1 MALLGG
7 SSEASVTKR
16 LAGTIFIIRVFSAAL
31 AYFSQIL
38 LARWM
43 GGSDY
48 GVYVYVWT
56 WVLLLGS
63 MMDFGI
69 SASAQKIIPEYRTR
83 GEHALLR
90 GFLSGSRW
98 MTFAVSSVVSLLLAG
113 VVKGLS
119 PWIDANAIVP
129 LYIGCLTLPAFVVA
143 NTQDGIARS
152 HDWMRLGLMP
162 QFIVRQSL
170 IIGFTAG
177 AFVLGFNLG
186 ATAAMSASA
195 AAVWIAM
202 IGQMI
207 VLNRRLGGH
216 IEPGPKAY
224 DFRGWLAVSLPILMV
239 EGFYLLLSYTD
250 VLVLQQFRSSEE
262 VGVYFAVVKT
272 LALVSF
278 IHYAMAATTAHRFAE
293 YHALGDKAR
302 LSAYV
307 AHAIQ
312 WTFWPS
318 LAATILLLALGKPL
332 LWLFGPQFVVGYDIM
347 FIAAI
352 GLVVR
357 SAIGPVERLLNM
369 LGHQHICAL
378 AYALAFVMNVVL
390 CVMLVPRF
398 GGHGAAAA
406 TSISL
411 AFETVLLFW
420 IVRRRLGLHVLAFG
434 KTLGHWSQT
443 AYDMRSNTTSPAPQI
458 GEITT
463 STPYAHKTFLFR
475 PIRAIDSTFIP
486 CVAIYSS
493 TCETELDASRNDRS
507 ALRRIGIRRRPAGRD
522 DRRWRRLADDAAA
535 DPAVR
540 RPPVDRCRHRPALRR
555 GDQDRRQPGAW
566 LGRSIHWPA
575 VIRLASGSIPASI
588 VTLLVLWQ
596 LELNGEAARSLV
608 NLVLCFALSS
618 RRFR

>member
-1 MALLGG
+1 MLGGEG
-7 SSEASVTKR
+7 SSEASLTRR

-48 GVYVYVWT
+48 GIYVYVWT

-69 SASAQKIIPEYRTR
+69 SSSAQKIIPEYRTR

-90 GFLSGSRW
+90 GFLAGSRW
-98 MTFAVSSVVSLLLAG
+98 MTFVVSSIVSVLLAG
-113 VVKGLS
+113 LVKLLS
-119 PWIDANAIVP
+119 PWIDGGEIVP

-162 QFIVRQSL
+162 QFVIRQAL
-170 IIGFTAG
+170 IIGVTAG
-177 AFVLGFNLG
+177 LFVLGFHLG
-186 ATAAMSASA
+186 ATTAMLASA

-202 IGQMI
+202 IGQM
-207 VLNRRLGGH
+207 VALNRRLDSH
-216 IEPGPKAY
+216 IPPGPKAY
-224 DFRGWLAVSLPILMV
+224 DVGSWLSISLPILMV

-250 VLVLQQFRSSEE
+250 VLVLQQFRSSQE
-262 VGVYFAVVKT
+262 VGIYFAVVKT

-278 IHYAMAATTAHRFAE
+278 IHYAMSATTAHRFAE
-293 YHALGDKAR
+293 YHALGDQAR

-307 AHAIQ
+307 AHAIK

-347 FIAAI
+347 FVAAI

-357 SAIGPVERLLNM
+357 AAVGPVERLLNM
-369 LGHQHICAL
+369 LGHQYVCAL
-378 AYALAFVMNVVL
+378 AYGLSFVLNLALCIA
-390 CVMLVPRF
+390 LVPRF

-411 AFETVLLFW
+411 VFETVLLFY
-420 IVRRRLGLHVLAFG
+420 IVRQRLGLHVLAFG
-434 KTLGHWSQT
+434 K
-443 AYDMRSNTTSPAPQI
+443 R
-458 GEITT
+458 
-463 STPYAHKTFLFR
+463 
-475 PIRAIDSTFIP
+475 
-486 CVAIYSS
+486 
-493 TCETELDASRNDRS
+493 
-507 ALRRIGIRRRPAGRD
+507 
-522 DRRWRRLADDAAA
+522 
-535 DPAVR
+535 
-540 RPPVDRCRHRPALRR
+540 
-555 GDQDRRQPGAW
+555 
-566 LGRSIHWPA
+566 
-575 VIRLASGSIPASI
+575 
-588 VTLLVLWQ
+588 
-596 LELNGEAARSLV
+596 
-608 NLVLCFALSS
+608 
-618 RRFR
+618 

>member
-1 MALLGG
+1 MGAQSATVPTGLAARLRSRINAYVGG

-16 LAGTIFIIRVFSAAL
+16 LAGIIFIIRVVSAAL
-31 AYFSQIL
+31 AYLSQIL

-48 GVYVYVWT
+48 GIYVYVWT

-69 SASAQKIIPEYRTR
+69 SASAQKIIPEYRIR
-83 GEHALLR
+83 DEQALLR

-98 MTFAVSSVVSLLLAG
+98 ITLAVSALVAGLLAG
-113 VVKGLS
+113 LIRLLS
-119 PWIDANAIVP
+119 PWIEVGSVLP
-129 LYIGCLTLPAFVVA
+129 LYIGCITLPAFVVA

-152 HDWMRLGLMP
+152 HDWMRLGLIP
-162 QFIVRQSL
+162 QFIARQSL

-177 AFVLGFNLG
+177 AVALGFRLG
-186 ATAAMSASA
+186 ATSAMLASA

-207 VLNRRLGGH
+207 VLNRRLGRH
-216 IEPGPKAY
+216 IASGPKAY
-224 DFRGWLAVSLPILMV
+224 DFRGWLAISLPILLV
-239 EGFYLLLSYTD
+239 ESFYLLLSYTD

-278 IHYAMAATTAHRFAE
+278 VHYAMAASTAHRFAE
-293 YHALGDKAR
+293 FNALGDKAR

-307 AHAIQ
+307 AHAIK

-318 LAATILLLALGKPL
+318 LAATVVLLALGKPL
-332 LWLFGPQFVVGYDIM
+332 LWLFGPQFVAGYDIM
-347 FIAAI
+347 FVAAV

-378 AYALAFVMNVVL
+378 AYALAFLMNLVL
-390 CVMLVPRF
+390 CILLAPRF

-434 KTLGHWSQT
+434 K
-443 AYDMRSNTTSPAPQI
+443 N
-458 GEITT
+458 
-463 STPYAHKTFLFR
+463 
-475 PIRAIDSTFIP
+475 
-486 CVAIYSS
+486 
-493 TCETELDASRNDRS
+493 N
-507 ALRRIGIRRRPAGRD
+507 
-522 DRRWRRLADDAAA
+522 
-535 DPAVR
+535 
-540 RPPVDRCRHRPALRR
+540 
-555 GDQDRRQPGAW
+555 
-566 LGRSIHWPA
+566 
-575 VIRLASGSIPASI
+575 
-588 VTLLVLWQ
+588 
-596 LELNGEAARSLV
+596 
-608 NLVLCFALSS
+608 
-618 RRFR
+618 

>member
-1 MALLGG
+1 MRVFSVAVTDAHSTPAHRAGNLTRLRALLGG
-7 SSEASVTKR
+7 SSEASLTKR
-16 LAGTIFIIRVFSAAL
+16 LAGTVFIIRVVSAGL
-31 AYFSQIL
+31 AYLSQIL

-69 SASAQKIIPEYRTR
+69 SVSAQKLIPEYRAR
-83 GEHALLR
+83 GDHALLR

-98 MTFAVSSVVSLLLAG
+98 MTLIVSSIVSLLLAG
-113 VVKGLS
+113 IVKFLS
-119 PWIDANAIVP
+119 PWIEPGAVVP
-129 LYIGCLTLPAFVVA
+129 LTIGCLTLPAFVVA

-162 QFIVRQSL
+162 QFVVRQSL

-177 AFVLGFNLG
+177 AFALGFHLG
-186 ATAAMSASA
+186 ATAAMLASA

-207 VLNRRLGGH
+207 VMNRRLRVAV
-216 IEPGPKAY
+216 EAGPKAY

-250 VLVLQQFRSSEE
+250 VLLLQQFRSSEE

-278 IHYAMAATTAHRFAE
+278 IHYAMSATTAHRFAE
-293 YHALGDKAR
+293 YHATGDRAR

-307 AHAIQ
+307 AHAIK

-318 LAATILLLALGKPL
+318 VAATAALLAFGKPL
-332 LWLFGPQFVVGYDIM
+332 LWLFGPQFVAGYDIM

-369 LGHQHICAL
+369 LGHQHACAL
-378 AYALAFVMNVVL
+378 AYASAFVMNVVL
-390 CVMLVPRF
+390 CVLLIPRF

-406 TSISL
+406 TSL
-411 AFETVLLFW
+411 ALVFETVLLFW

-434 KTLGHWSQT
+434 K
-443 AYDMRSNTTSPAPQI
+443 
-458 GEITT
+458 
-463 STPYAHKTFLFR
+463 KT
-475 PIRAIDSTFIP
+475 
-486 CVAIYSS
+486 
-493 TCETELDASRNDRS
+493 
-507 ALRRIGIRRRPAGRD
+507 
-522 DRRWRRLADDAAA
+522 
-535 DPAVR
+535 
-540 RPPVDRCRHRPALRR
+540 
-555 GDQDRRQPGAW
+555 
-566 LGRSIHWPA
+566 
-575 VIRLASGSIPASI
+575 
-588 VTLLVLWQ
+588 
-596 LELNGEAARSLV
+596 
-608 NLVLCFALSS
+608 
-618 RRFR
+618 

>member
-1 MALLGG
+1 VAVMDSQSAHASPVGVLARLRAMAGGVLGG

-16 LAGTIFIIRVFSAAL
+16 LAGTVFIIRVFSAGL
-31 AYFSQIL
+31 AYLSQIL

-48 GVYVYVWT
+48 GIYVYVWT

-83 GEHALLR
+83 GDQALLR

-98 MTFAVSSVVSLLLAG
+98 MTFIVSAAVSALLAG
-113 VVKGLS
+113 VVKLLS
-119 PWIDANAIVP
+119 PWLGAGEIVP
-129 LYIGCLTLPAFVVA
+129 LYIGCATLPAFVVA

-162 QFIVRQSL
+162 QFVIRQAL
-170 IIGFTAG
+170 IIGLTAG
-177 AFVLGFNLG
+177 AFALGLHLG
-186 ATAAMSASA
+186 ATVAILASA
-195 AAVWIAM
+195 GAVWIAM

-207 VLNRRLGGH
+207 VLNRKLAGH
-216 IEPGPKAY
+216 IESGPKAY
-224 DFRGWLAVSLPILMV
+224 DFRGWLAISLPILLV
-239 EGFYLLLSYTD
+239 ESFYLLLSYTD
-250 VLVLQQFRSSEE
+250 ILVLQQFRSSEE

-278 IHYAMAATTAHRFAE
+278 IHYAMSATTAHRFAE
-293 YHALGDKAR
+293 YHALGDKQR

-307 AHAIQ
+307 AHAIK

-318 LAATILLLALGKPL
+318 LAATVLLLALGKPL
-332 LWLFGPQFVVGYDIM
+332 LWLFGSQFVGGYDIM

-390 CVMLVPRF
+390 CVVLVPRF

-411 AFETVLLFW
+411 VFETVLLFW
-420 IVRRRLGLHVLAFG
+420 IVRQRLGLHVLAFG
-434 KTLGHWSQT
+434 K
-443 AYDMRSNTTSPAPQI
+443 RS
-458 GEITT
+458 
-463 STPYAHKTFLFR
+463 
-475 PIRAIDSTFIP
+475 
-486 CVAIYSS
+486 
-493 TCETELDASRNDRS
+493 
-507 ALRRIGIRRRPAGRD
+507 
-522 DRRWRRLADDAAA
+522 
-535 DPAVR
+535 
-540 RPPVDRCRHRPALRR
+540 
-555 GDQDRRQPGAW
+555 
-566 LGRSIHWPA
+566 
-575 VIRLASGSIPASI
+575 
-588 VTLLVLWQ
+588 
-596 LELNGEAARSLV
+596 
-608 NLVLCFALSS
+608 
-618 RRFR
+618 

>member
-1 MALLGG
+1 VAVMDVQSATASPTSLIARLRSALGG
-7 SSEASVTKR
+7 SGEASVTKR
-16 LAGTIFIIRVFSAAL
+16 LAGTIFIIRVVSAAM
-31 AYFSQIL
+31 AYLSQIL

-48 GVYVYVWT
+48 GVYVYCWT

-69 SASAQKIIPEYRTR
+69 SASAQKIIPEYRTS

-98 MTFAVSSVVSLLLAG
+98 MTFIVSAAVAMLLAG
-113 VVKGLS
+113 IVKTLS
-119 PWIDANAIVP
+119 PWIEPNAAFP
-129 LYIGCLTLPAFVVA
+129 LYIGCIILPAFVVA

-162 QFIVRQSL
+162 QFIVRQTL
-170 IIGFTAG
+170 IIGLTAG
-177 AFVLGFNLG
+177 AFVLGFHLG
-186 ATAAMSASA
+186 AIAAMIASA

-207 VLNRRLGGH
+207 VLNRRLSGH

-224 DFRGWLAVSLPILMV
+224 DFRGWLAISLPILMV

-262 VGVYFAVVKT
+262 VGLYFAVVKT

-293 YHALGDKAR
+293 YHASGDKAR

-307 AHAIQ
+307 THAIK

-318 LAATILLLALGKPL
+318 LAATIVLLALGKPL
-332 LWLFGPQFVVGYDIM
+332 LWLFGPQFVAGYDIM
-347 FIAAI
+347 FVAAI

-357 SAIGPVERLLNM
+357 AAIGPVERLLNM

-390 CVMLVPRF
+390 CIALVPRF

-406 TSISL
+406 TSLSL
-411 AFETVLLFW
+411 VFETILLFW
-420 IVRRRLGLHVLAFG
+420 IVRKRLGLHVLAFG
-434 KTLGHWSQT
+434 K
-443 AYDMRSNTTSPAPQI
+443 
-458 GEITT
+458 
-463 STPYAHKTFLFR
+463 
-475 PIRAIDSTFIP
+475 
-486 CVAIYSS
+486 
-493 TCETELDASRNDRS
+493 
-507 ALRRIGIRRRPAGRD
+507 
-522 DRRWRRLADDAAA
+522 
-535 DPAVR
+535 
-540 RPPVDRCRHRPALRR
+540 R
-555 GDQDRRQPGAW
+555 G
-566 LGRSIHWPA
+566 S
-575 VIRLASGSIPASI
+575 
-588 VTLLVLWQ
+588 
-596 LELNGEAARSLV
+596 
-608 NLVLCFALSS
+608 
-618 RRFR
+618 

>member
-1 MALLGG
+1 MIAAFVRFPWGTSAVAVMDAQSATALPAGPVARLRSMLAGLLGG
-7 SSEASVTKR
+7 SGEASLTRR
-16 LAGTIFIIRVFSAAL
+16 LAGTIFIIRVVSAGL
-31 AYFSQIL
+31 AYLAQIL

-69 SASAQKIIPEYRTR
+69 SASAQKIIPEYRTS

-98 MTFAVSSVVSLLLAG
+98 MTFAVSAVVSLLLAG
-113 VVKGLS
+113 LIRFLA
-119 PWIDANAIVP
+119 PRIDASEILP

-177 AFVLGFNLG
+177 AFTLGFHLG
-186 ATAAMSASA
+186 ATAAMLASA

-224 DFRGWLAVSLPILMV
+224 DFHGWLAISLPILMV

-278 IHYAMAATTAHRFAE
+278 IHYAMSATTAHRFAE

-307 AHAIQ
+307 AHAIK

-318 LAATILLLALGKPL
+318 LAATILLLAMGKPL

-390 CVMLVPRF
+390 CVALVPRF

-434 KTLGHWSQT
+434 K
-443 AYDMRSNTTSPAPQI
+443 
-458 GEITT
+458 
-463 STPYAHKTFLFR
+463 
-475 PIRAIDSTFIP
+475 RA
-486 CVAIYSS
+486 
-493 TCETELDASRNDRS
+493 
-507 ALRRIGIRRRPAGRD
+507 
-522 DRRWRRLADDAAA
+522 
-535 DPAVR
+535 
-540 RPPVDRCRHRPALRR
+540 
-555 GDQDRRQPGAW
+555 
-566 LGRSIHWPA
+566 
-575 VIRLASGSIPASI
+575 
-588 VTLLVLWQ
+588 
-596 LELNGEAARSLV
+596 
-608 NLVLCFALSS
+608 
-618 RRFR
+618 

>member
-1 MALLGG
+1 MDAQPATTLPRGLFARLRAMLGSALGGSAGG
-7 SSEASVTKR
+7 SSEASLTKR
-16 LAGTIFIIRVFSAAL
+16 LAGTIFVIRVVSAAL
-31 AYFSQIL
+31 AYLSQIL

-48 GVYVYVWT
+48 GIYVYVWT

-98 MTFAVSSVVSLLLAG
+98 MVLAVSLVVSGMLAG
-113 VVKGLS
+113 VVKLLS
-119 PWIDANAIVP
+119 PWIGADTILP
-129 LYIGCLTLPAFVVA
+129 LYIGCMTLPAFVVA

-170 IIGFTAG
+170 IIGVTAG
-177 AFVLGFNLG
+177 MFALGFNLG
-186 ATAAMSASA
+186 ATAAMLASA

-202 IGQMI
+202 IGQMV
-207 VLNRRLGGH
+207 VLNRRLGHH
-216 IEPGPKAY
+216 IEPGPKTY
-224 DFRGWLAVSLPILMV
+224 DISGWLTVSLPVLMV

-262 VGVYFAVVKT
+262 VGIYFAVVKT

-278 IHYAMAATTAHRFAE
+278 IHYAMSATTAHRFAE
-293 YHALGDKAR
+293 YHAIGDTAR

-307 AHAIQ
+307 AHAIK

-318 LAATILLLALGKPL
+318 LAATIVLLALGKPL
-332 LWLFGPQFVVGYDIM
+332 LWLFGPQFVIGYDIM
-347 FIAAI
+347 FVAAI

-369 LGHQHICAL
+369 LGHQYICAL

-390 CVMLVPRF
+390 CIALVPRF

-411 AFETVLLFW
+411 TFETVLLFW

-434 KTLGHWSQT
+434 T
-443 AYDMRSNTTSPAPQI
+443 
-458 GEITT
+458 
-463 STPYAHKTFLFR
+463 
-475 PIRAIDSTFIP
+475 
-486 CVAIYSS
+486 
-493 TCETELDASRNDRS
+493 
-507 ALRRIGIRRRPAGRD
+507 RD
-522 DRRWRRLADDAAA
+522 
-535 DPAVR
+535 
-540 RPPVDRCRHRPALRR
+540 
-555 GDQDRRQPGAW
+555 
-566 LGRSIHWPA
+566 
-575 VIRLASGSIPASI
+575 
-588 VTLLVLWQ
+588 
-596 LELNGEAARSLV
+596 
-608 NLVLCFALSS
+608 
-618 RRFR
+618 

>member
-1 MALLGG
+1 MIAAPSAASGIPAVAVMDVQSTTALPTGPIARLRSVLAG

-16 LAGTIFIIRVFSAAL
+16 LAGTVFVIRVVSAAM
-31 AYFSQIL
+31 AYLSQIL

-69 SASAQKIIPEYRTR
+69 SASAQKIIPEYRAG
-83 GEHALLR
+83 GEYALLR

-98 MTFAVSSVVSLLLAG
+98 MTFIVSAVVATLLAG

-119 PWIDANAIVP
+119 PWIGSGEIIP
-129 LYIGCLTLPAFVVA
+129 LYIGCATLPAFVVA

-177 AFVLGFNLG
+177 AFALGFHLG
-186 ATAAMSASA
+186 ATAAMLASA

-202 IGQMI
+202 IGQLI

-224 DFRGWLAVSLPILMV
+224 DFRGWLGVSLPILMV

-262 VGVYFAVVKT
+262 VGLYFAVVKT

-293 YHALGDKAR
+293 YHASGDKAR

-307 AHAIQ
+307 AHAIK

-318 LAATILLLALGKPL
+318 LAATILLLVLGKPL
-332 LWLFGPQFVVGYDIM
+332 LWLFGPQFVAGYDIM

-378 AYALAFVMNVVL
+378 AYALSFVMNLVL

-411 AFETVLLFW
+411 VFETILLFW

-434 KTLGHWSQT
+434 K
-443 AYDMRSNTTSPAPQI
+443 
-458 GEITT
+458 
-463 STPYAHKTFLFR
+463 
-475 PIRAIDSTFIP
+475 
-486 CVAIYSS
+486 
-493 TCETELDASRNDRS
+493 
-507 ALRRIGIRRRPAGRD
+507 RD
-522 DRRWRRLADDAAA
+522 
-535 DPAVR
+535 
-540 RPPVDRCRHRPALRR
+540 
-555 GDQDRRQPGAW
+555 
-566 LGRSIHWPA
+566 
-575 VIRLASGSIPASI
+575 
-588 VTLLVLWQ
+588 
-596 LELNGEAARSLV
+596 
-608 NLVLCFALSS
+608 
-618 RRFR
+618 

>member
-1 MALLGG
+1 LIRRIAPRHAAVQGIFVVAVMDAQPATALPVRPIARLRAILGGLLGG

-16 LAGTIFIIRVFSAAL
+16 LAGTIFVIRVVSAAL
-31 AYFSQIL
+31 AYLSQIL

-69 SASAQKIIPEYRTR
+69 SASAQKIIPEYRAR

-98 MTFAVSSVVSLLLAG
+98 MTLIVSSVVSMLLALI
-113 VVKGLS
+113 VRMLS
-119 PWIDANAIVP
+119 PWIDAAEIVP
-129 LYIGCLTLPAFVVA
+129 LYVGCLTLPAFVVA

-162 QFIVRQSL
+162 QFIVRQAL

-177 AFVLGFNLG
+177 AFVLGFHLG
-186 ATAAMSASA
+186 ATMAMLASA

-202 IGQMI
+202 TGQMI

-216 IEPGPKAY
+216 VEPGPNAY
-224 DFRGWLAVSLPILMV
+224 DFRGWLSISLPILLV
-239 EGFYLLLSYTD
+239 ESFYLLLSYTD
-250 VLVLQQFRSSEE
+250 VLVLQQFRSSQE

-278 IHYAMAATTAHRFAE
+278 IHYAMSATTAHRFAE
-293 YHALGDKAR
+293 YHAIGDNAR

-307 AHAIQ
+307 AHAIK

-332 LWLFGPQFVVGYDIM
+332 LWLFGPQFVIGYDIM

-378 AYALAFVMNVVL
+378 AYALAFVMNVAL
-390 CVMLVPRF
+390 CVALVPRF

-434 KTLGHWSQT
+434 NGT
-443 AYDMRSNTTSPAPQI
+443 A
-458 GEITT
+458 
-463 STPYAHKTFLFR
+463 
-475 PIRAIDSTFIP
+475 
-486 CVAIYSS
+486 
-493 TCETELDASRNDRS
+493 
-507 ALRRIGIRRRPAGRD
+507 
-522 DRRWRRLADDAAA
+522 
-535 DPAVR
+535 
-540 RPPVDRCRHRPALRR
+540 
-555 GDQDRRQPGAW
+555 
-566 LGRSIHWPA
+566 
-575 VIRLASGSIPASI
+575 
-588 VTLLVLWQ
+588 
-596 LELNGEAARSLV
+596 
-608 NLVLCFALSS
+608 
-618 RRFR
+618 

>member
-1 MALLGG
+1 VAVMDAPPATTLPAGVLARLRSMLASLLGQSLEG
-7 SSEASVTKR
+7 SSEASVTRR

-31 AYFSQIL
+31 AYFSQVL

-48 GVYVYVWT
+48 GIYVYVWT

-69 SASAQKIIPEYRTR
+69 SSSAQKIIPEYRTR

-90 GFLSGSRW
+90 GFLAGSRW
-98 MTFAVSSVVSLLLAG
+98 MTFAVSSIVSVLLAG
-113 VVKGLS
+113 LVKCLS
-119 PWIDANAIVP
+119 SWIDGGEIVP

-162 QFIVRQSL
+162 QFVIRQAL
-170 IIGFTAG
+170 IIGVTAG
-177 AFVLGFNLG
+177 LFVLGFHLG
-186 ATAAMSASA
+186 ATAAMLASA

-202 IGQMI
+202 VGQM
-207 VLNRRLGGH
+207 VALNRRLKGH
-216 IEPGPKAY
+216 IPPGPKAY
-224 DFRGWLAVSLPILMV
+224 DVGFWLSISLPILMV

-250 VLVLQQFRSSEE
+250 VLVLQQYRSSQE

-278 IHYAMAATTAHRFAE
+278 IHYAMSATTAHRFAE
-293 YHALGDKAR
+293 YHALGDRAR

-307 AHAIQ
+307 AHAIK

-318 LAATILLLALGKPL
+318 LAATVLLLALGKPL

-347 FIAAI
+347 FVAAI

-357 SAIGPVERLLNM
+357 SAVGPVERLLNM
-369 LGHQHICAL
+369 LGHQYVCAL
-378 AYALAFVMNVVL
+378 AYGLAFALNVAL
-390 CVMLVPRF
+390 CIAWVPRF

-411 AFETVLLFW
+411 VFETVLLFY

-434 KTLGHWSQT
+434 K
-443 AYDMRSNTTSPAPQI
+443 
-458 GEITT
+458 
-463 STPYAHKTFLFR
+463 
-475 PIRAIDSTFIP
+475 
-486 CVAIYSS
+486 
-493 TCETELDASRNDRS
+493 
-507 ALRRIGIRRRPAGRD
+507 RD
-522 DRRWRRLADDAAA
+522 GA
-535 DPAVR
+535 
-540 RPPVDRCRHRPALRR
+540 RH
-555 GDQDRRQPGAW
+555 
-566 LGRSIHWPA
+566 
-575 VIRLASGSIPASI
+575 
-588 VTLLVLWQ
+588 
-596 LELNGEAARSLV
+596 
-608 NLVLCFALSS
+608 
-618 RRFR
+618 

>member
-1 MALLGG
+1 LAAIETQSATTLPMGALARLRARLTGG
-7 SSEASVTKR
+7 SSEASLTKR
-16 LAGTIFIIRVFSAAL
+16 LAGTIFVIRVVSAAL
-31 AYFSQIL
+31 AYLSQIL
-38 LARWM
+38 LARWT

-48 GVYVYVWT
+48 GIYVYVWT

-69 SASAQKIIPEYRTR
+69 SASAQKIIPEYRAR

-98 MTFAVSSVVSLLLAG
+98 MVLVVSLVVAGLLAG
-113 VVKGLS
+113 VVKLLS
-119 PWIDANAIVP
+119 PWIGGDTILP
-129 LYIGCLTLPAFVVA
+129 LYIGCMTLPAFVVA

-177 AFVLGFNLG
+177 AFALGFNLG
-186 ATAAMSASA
+186 ATAAMLASA

-202 IGQMI
+202 IGQMV
-207 VLNRRLGGH
+207 VLNRRLGHH
-216 IEPGPKAY
+216 IEPGPKTY
-224 DFRGWLAVSLPILMV
+224 DISGWLAISLPVLMV

-250 VLVLQQFRSSEE
+250 VLVLQQFRPSEE

-278 IHYAMAATTAHRFAE
+278 IHYAMSATTAHRFAE
-293 YHALGDKAR
+293 YHAVGDTAR

-307 AHAIQ
+307 MHAIK

-318 LAATILLLALGKPL
+318 LAATIVLLALGKPL
-332 LWLFGPQFVVGYDIM
+332 LWLFGPQFVIGYDIM
-347 FIAAI
+347 FVAAI

-369 LGHQHICAL
+369 LGHQYICAL

-390 CVMLVPRF
+390 CVALVPRF

-411 AFETVLLFW
+411 TFETVLLFW

-434 KTLGHWSQT
+434 K
-443 AYDMRSNTTSPAPQI
+443 
-458 GEITT
+458 
-463 STPYAHKTFLFR
+463 
-475 PIRAIDSTFIP
+475 
-486 CVAIYSS
+486 
-493 TCETELDASRNDRS
+493 
-507 ALRRIGIRRRPAGRD
+507 RD
-522 DRRWRRLADDAAA
+522 
-535 DPAVR
+535 
-540 RPPVDRCRHRPALRR
+540 
-555 GDQDRRQPGAW
+555 
-566 LGRSIHWPA
+566 
-575 VIRLASGSIPASI
+575 
-588 VTLLVLWQ
+588 
-596 LELNGEAARSLV
+596 
-608 NLVLCFALSS
+608 
-618 RRFR
+618 

>member
-1 MALLGG
+1 MVAAFPRRFGNFRLAVMDAQSATVPPAGVIARLRARLGGMLGG
-7 SSEASVTKR
+7 SSEASLTRR
-16 LAGTIFIIRVFSAAL
+16 LAGTIFLIRVISAAL
-31 AYFSQIL
+31 AYLSQIL

-69 SASAQKIIPEYRTR
+69 SASAQKIIPEYRTA
-83 GEHALLR
+83 GEQALLR

-98 MTFAVSSVVSLLLAG
+98 MTFAVSTAVSLLLAG
-113 VVKGLS
+113 VIKLLS
-119 PWIDANAIVP
+119 TRIDTGEIVP

-170 IIGFTAG
+170 IIGLTAG
-177 AFVLGFNLG
+177 AFALGFHLG
-186 ATAAMSASA
+186 ASA

-202 IGQMI
+202 IGQML
-207 VLNRRLGGH
+207 VLNRRLDGH
-216 IEPGPKAY
+216 IEPGPRAY
-224 DFRGWLAVSLPILMV
+224 DFRGWLAISLPILMV

-278 IHYAMAATTAHRFAE
+278 IHYAMSATTAHRFAE
-293 YHALGDKAR
+293 YHALGDKDR

-307 AHAIQ
+307 AHAIK

-318 LAATILLLALGKPL
+318 LAATVLLLAMGKPL
-332 LWLFGPQFVVGYDIM
+332 LWLFGPQFVIGYDIM
-347 FIAAI
+347 FIAAV

-378 AYALAFVMNVVL
+378 AYALSFAMNVVL
-390 CVMLVPRF
+390 CVALVPRF

-411 AFETVLLFW
+411 VFETVVLFW
-420 IVRRRLGLHVLAFG
+420 IVRQRLGLHVLAFG
-434 KTLGHWSQT
+434 Q
-443 AYDMRSNTTSPAPQI
+443 
-458 GEITT
+458 
-463 STPYAHKTFLFR
+463 
-475 PIRAIDSTFIP
+475 RA
-486 CVAIYSS
+486 V
-493 TCETELDASRNDRS
+493 
-507 ALRRIGIRRRPAGRD
+507 
-522 DRRWRRLADDAAA
+522 
-535 DPAVR
+535 
-540 RPPVDRCRHRPALRR
+540 
-555 GDQDRRQPGAW
+555 
-566 LGRSIHWPA
+566 
-575 VIRLASGSIPASI
+575 
-588 VTLLVLWQ
+588 
-596 LELNGEAARSLV
+596 
-608 NLVLCFALSS
+608 
-618 RRFR
+618 

>member
-1 MALLGG
+1 MDAQPATTLPRGWHARLRAMLGHALGGSAGG
-7 SSEASVTKR
+7 SSEASLTRR
-16 LAGTIFIIRVFSAAL
+16 LAGTIFVIRVVSAAL
-31 AYFSQIL
+31 AYLSQIL

-48 GVYVYVWT
+48 GIYVYVWT

-69 SASAQKIIPEYRTR
+69 SVSAQKIIPEYRTR

-98 MTFAVSSVVSLLLAG
+98 MVLTVSLVVSGMLAG
-113 VVKGLS
+113 VVKLLS
-119 PWIDANAIVP
+119 PWIGADTILP
-129 LYIGCLTLPAFVVA
+129 LYIGCITLPAFVVA

-170 IIGFTAG
+170 IIGVTAG
-177 AFVLGFNLG
+177 MFALGFNLG
-186 ATAAMSASA
+186 ATAAMLASA

-202 IGQMI
+202 IGQMV
-207 VLNRRLGGH
+207 VLNRRLGHH
-216 IEPGPKAY
+216 IEPGPKTY
-224 DFRGWLAVSLPILMV
+224 DISGWLAISLPVLMV

-278 IHYAMAATTAHRFAE
+278 IHYAMSATTAHRFAE
-293 YHALGDKAR
+293 YHAIGDETR

-307 AHAIQ
+307 AHAIK

-318 LAATILLLALGKPL
+318 LAATIVLLAMGKPL
-332 LWLFGPQFVVGYDIM
+332 LWLFGPQFVIGYDIM
-347 FIAAI
+347 FVAAI

-369 LGHQHICAL
+369 LGHQYICAL
-378 AYALAFVMNVVL
+378 AYALAFVMNVML
-390 CVMLVPRF
+390 CVALVPRF

-411 AFETVLLFW
+411 TFETVLLFW
-420 IVRRRLGLHVLAFG
+420 IARRRLGLHVLAFG
-434 KTLGHWSQT
+434 K
-443 AYDMRSNTTSPAPQI
+443 
-458 GEITT
+458 
-463 STPYAHKTFLFR
+463 
-475 PIRAIDSTFIP
+475 
-486 CVAIYSS
+486 
-493 TCETELDASRNDRS
+493 
-507 ALRRIGIRRRPAGRD
+507 RD
-522 DRRWRRLADDAAA
+522 
-535 DPAVR
+535 P
-540 RPPVDRCRHRPALRR
+540 
-555 GDQDRRQPGAW
+555 
-566 LGRSIHWPA
+566 
-575 VIRLASGSIPASI
+575 
-588 VTLLVLWQ
+588 
-596 LELNGEAARSLV
+596 
-608 NLVLCFALSS
+608 
-618 RRFR
+618 

>member
-1 MALLGG
+1 VAVTDAHSTPAHSTGALARLRAMLGG
-7 SSEASVTKR
+7 SNEASLTRR
-16 LAGTIFIIRVFSAAL
+16 LAGTVFIIRVVSAML
-31 AYFSQIL
+31 AYLSQIL

-69 SASAQKIIPEYRTR
+69 SVSAQKLIPEYRAS
-83 GEHALLR
+83 GDHALLR

-98 MTFAVSSVVSLLLAG
+98 MTLIVSSIVSLLLAG
-113 VVKGLS
+113 IVKLSS
-119 PWIDANAIVP
+119 PWIEPGAVVP
-129 LYIGCLTLPAFVVA
+129 LTIGCLTLPAFVVA

-162 QFIVRQSL
+162 QFVVRQSL

-177 AFVLGFNLG
+177 AFALGFHLG
-186 ATAAMSASA
+186 ATAAMLASA

-207 VLNRRLGGH
+207 VMNRRLGAT
-216 IEPGPKAY
+216 IEAGPKAY

-250 VLVLQQFRSSEE
+250 VLLLQQFRSSEE

-278 IHYAMAATTAHRFAE
+278 IHYAMSATTAHRFAE
-293 YHALGDKAR
+293 YHASGDRAR
-302 LSAYV
+302 LSTYV
-307 AHAIQ
+307 AHAIK

-318 LAATILLLALGKPL
+318 VAATALLLAFGKPL
-332 LWLFGPQFVVGYDIM
+332 LWLFGPQFVAGYDIM

-369 LGHQHICAL
+369 LGHQHACAM
-378 AYALAFVMNVVL
+378 AYASAFVANVVL
-390 CVMLVPRF
+390 CVLLIPRF

-406 TSISL
+406 TSL
-411 AFETVLLFW
+411 ALVFETVLLFW
-420 IVRRRLGLHVLAFG
+420 IVRRRLGLHMLAFG
-434 KTLGHWSQT
+434 K
-443 AYDMRSNTTSPAPQI
+443 
-458 GEITT
+458 
-463 STPYAHKTFLFR
+463 
-475 PIRAIDSTFIP
+475 
-486 CVAIYSS
+486 
-493 TCETELDASRNDRS
+493 
-507 ALRRIGIRRRPAGRD
+507 
-522 DRRWRRLADDAAA
+522 
-535 DPAVR
+535 
-540 RPPVDRCRHRPALRR
+540 R
-555 GDQDRRQPGAW
+555 G
-566 LGRSIHWPA
+566 
-575 VIRLASGSIPASI
+575 V
-588 VTLLVLWQ
+588 
-596 LELNGEAARSLV
+596 
-608 NLVLCFALSS
+608 
-618 RRFR
+618 